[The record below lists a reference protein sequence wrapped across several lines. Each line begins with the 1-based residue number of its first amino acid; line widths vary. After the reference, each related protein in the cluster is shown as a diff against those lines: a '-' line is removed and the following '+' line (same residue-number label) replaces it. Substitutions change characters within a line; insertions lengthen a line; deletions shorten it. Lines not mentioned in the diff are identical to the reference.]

1 MKKHVEL
8 DKATISS
15 VMEWKNRERK
25 PSLLDMVQAALES
38 ATRQNGH
45 VSFVEMF
52 TVALK
57 KNFYTLWDGEI
68 VGNLI
73 ISFYDDSVTFL
84 HNNAQYKF
92 FRKDNMNGIS
102 KWKLQAMVEAYA
114 LDYDEFEKLILSS
127 ANVIDVSKSVATN
140 D

>member
-25 PSLLDMVQAALES
+25 PSLLDTVQAALES

-45 VSFVEMF
+45 ASFVEMF
-52 TVALK
+52 TVALE

-84 HNNAQYKF
+84 HNNVPYKF
-92 FRKDNMNGIS
+92 SLKNSTNSITR
-102 KWKLQAMVEAYA
+102 WELQAMVEAYT

-127 ANVIDVSKSVATN
+127 ANVVGASKGIAHN

>member
-1 MKKHVEL
+1 MEKHVEL

-25 PSLLDMVQAALES
+25 LSVLNIVQAALES
-38 ATRQNGH
+38 AMKQNGH

-57 KNFYTLWDGEI
+57 KDFYTLWDGEI

-73 ISFYDDSVTFL
+73 ISFYDESVTFL
-84 HNNAQYKF
+84 HNNVPYKF
-92 FRKDNMNGIS
+92 SFKKSTNSMR
-102 KWKLQAMVEAYA
+102 WELQAMVEAYA

-127 ANVIDVSKSVATN
+127 ANVVGAPKGVAHN